1 MFKKLIKARLKGYK
15 QQFNRIDNHLPLQLD
30 AEKKVAVIGGGLA
43 GMAAAAYLAPRGFTV
58 SIYEKDNFIGGK
70 IGSWPVTFADGYQAN
85 VEHGFHGFFRQY
97 YNLLRLLDTVDAARH
112 LIPISDYLI
121 KTRILGDFSFGS
133 IETTPVLNLIS
144 MARQKIYSLTD
155 MMSLDKARQM
165 LPLLQYEQEKTFKK
179 FDQLS
184 FKYFCEAAELPRE
197 LQLVFTTFSR
207 AFFAE
212 PQYMSMAELIK
223 SFHFYFLSNDLGIL
237 YDVLNDDFEKTLWQP
252 FRQFLKPHQVEI
264 HLRKAVTGIGYRDG
278 RFIIHDNAFDYL
290 ILASDVKNTPVIV
303 ENSEDLKKVFP
314 EAARKIQQVKASQKY
329 AVLRIWIDKN
339 IAGDLPFFIFTDA
352 LKILDSVTIYHQM
365 EKTSADWVKA
375 NGGGIFELHSYAIP
389 DEMSAA
395 DEVRQQLL
403 YEFESYFPELK
414 GYQIRYEYFQFRDD
428 FSAFHT
434 NLYRTRPGFI
444 TGIPGFYLAGDWVKL
459 PVPAMLMEAAVTSA
473 LFSANEIFKKENLRE
488 EPVMTV
494 PLKGVFA

>member
-1 MFKKLIKARLKGYK
+1 MKR
-15 QQFNRIDNHLPLQLD
+15 
-30 AEKKVAVIGGGLA
+30 
-43 GMAAAAYLAPRGFTV
+43 
-58 SIYEKDNFIGGK
+58 
-70 IGSWPVTFADGYQAN
+70 
-85 VEHGFHGFFRQY
+85 FR
-97 YNLLRLLDTVDAARH
+97 R
-112 LIPISDYLI
+112 
-121 KTRILGDFSFGS
+121 
-133 IETTPVLNLIS
+133 
-144 MARQKIYSLTD
+144 
-155 MMSLDKARQM
+155 
-165 LPLLQYEQEKTFKK
+165 
-179 FDQLS
+179 
-184 FKYFCEAAELPRE
+184 
-197 LQLVFTTFSR
+197 
-207 AFFAE
+207 
-212 PQYMSMAELIK
+212 
-223 SFHFYFLSNDLGIL
+223 
-237 YDVLNDDFEKTLWQP
+237 YDRP
-252 FRQFLKPHQVEI
+252 
-264 HLRKAVTGIGYRDG
+264 A
-278 RFIIHDNAFDYL
+278 
-290 ILASDVKNTPVIV
+290 
-303 ENSEDLKKVFP
+303 
-314 EAARKIQQVKASQKY
+314 
-329 AVLRIWIDKN
+329 
-339 IAGDLPFFIFTDA
+339 LPFFIFTDA